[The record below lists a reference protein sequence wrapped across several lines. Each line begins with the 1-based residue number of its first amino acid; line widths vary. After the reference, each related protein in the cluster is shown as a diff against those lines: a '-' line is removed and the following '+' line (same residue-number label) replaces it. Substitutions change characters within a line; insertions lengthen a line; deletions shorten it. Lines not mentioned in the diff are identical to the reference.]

1 MNMLRVVTCVF
12 AAVLAVGT
20 AGCAS
25 TSTASSTAASTDA
38 AAAAAKDRAAC
49 LKMCELAGTV
59 ERTPDEVSRCQDKC
73 PAE

>member
-1 MNMLRVVTCVF
+1 MNLMRIVLCV
-12 AAVLAVGT
+12 LSTGIT
-20 AGCAS
+20 GCAS
-25 TSTASSTAASTDA
+25 TSSTSATPATSTD
-38 AAAAAKDRAAC
+38 AAAAKDRAAC

>member
-1 MNMLRVVTCVF
+1 MNLMRIVLCV
-12 AAVLAVGT
+12 LSTGIT
-20 AGCAS
+20 GCAS
-25 TSTASSTAASTDA
+25 TSSTSSTSSTPATSTD
-38 AAAAAKDRAAC
+38 AAAAKDRAAC